1 MRDGDYYI
9 DHETIKYDGT
19 MVTFWWKVTNHERKA
34 VRTTVNCKDKT
45 WSIRDAI
52 IYKPDGSLGAVVH
65 VTEKNLKWMGVVPDS
80 AADQWQKLLCK
91 DK

>member
-1 MRDGDYYI
+1 
-9 DHETIKYDGT
+9 
-19 MVTFWWKVTNHERKA
+19 MVTFWWKVTNDEHKE

-45 WSIRDAI
+45 WTIREAV
-52 IYKPDGSLGAVVH
+52 IYKPDGSLGAIVH
-65 VTEKNLKWMGVVPDS
+65 VTEKNLEWMGIVPDS